1 MILKLFGFAV
11 LLVGSAAAVS
21 HLLSTQSAPPAAD
34 RSPPATTRS
43 GIPKIQFYGIVVDE
57 AGAPVA
63 DARVSILIMRAPP
76 GTPAPTWDGKGP
88 PPPRLGEHITLHTD
102 SDGKFSLEDE
112 GYTLQV
118 IGGIRKTPEFVDVF
132 DSSWDWPAPFT
143 SRPRFTNR
151 YFIYGGGFPVY
162 VPDKD
167 RPAIFPLHRTGSAV
181 VGMPSRGGA
190 DRLADGRIIRNEP
203 TKPLIPSTG
212 PGAPNTDAERQER
225 LRQLQVSEPTTQPS
239 IHPDQG
245 SEAR

>member
-1 MILKLFGFAV
+1 MKASRPSILKLFGFAV

-21 HLLSTQSAPPAAD
+21 YLLYRQNALSPAD
-34 RSPPATTRS
+34 RSAPATTRT
-43 GIPKIQFYGIVVDE
+43 GIPKIHFYGVVIDE
-57 AGAPVA
+57 AGVPVA

-76 GTPAPTWDGKGP
+76 GTPAPTSDKG
-88 PPPRLGEHITLHTD
+88 PPPRLGEHITIRTE
-102 SDGKFSLEDE
+102 SEGKFSLEDE

-118 IGGIRKTPEFVDVF
+118 IGGIRRAPEFVDVF

-151 YFIYGGGFPVY
+151 YFIYGGGFPIY

-167 RPAIFPLHRTGSAV
+167 RPAIFPLHRKGSTV
-181 VGMPSRGGA
+181 VGMPSRGGS
-190 DRLADGRIIRNEP
+190 DQLTDGRIIRNEP

-225 LRQLQVSEPTTQPS
+225 LRQLQVSEP
-239 IHPDQG
+239 PDQG
-245 SEAR
+245 SGAR